1 MTKRNWFPAFFDGER
16 DDATDP
22 FGAFPKQME
31 EMFEDFGKNLPMK
44 SGGLSV
50 RSNVSETEKEVC
62 IAAELPGI
70 SMEDVDVSIDGN
82 RISVSGE
89 KVSEE
94 KKKED
99 AGRRFRRVER
109 MSGSFRPDMT
119 MPFEIDPDGVKA
131 NAKDGVLTVTIPKP
145 PEQVAKA
152 KKIKI
157 ESSG

>member
-16 DDATDP
+16 DNATDP
-22 FGAFPKQME
+22 FCAFPKQME

-62 IAAELPGI
+62 IAAKLPGI
-70 SMEDVDVSIDGN
+70 SMEDVDVSIESN
-82 RISVSGE
+82 RISVSGA

-99 AGRRFRRVER
+99 AGRRVER
-109 MSGSFRPDMT
+109 MSGSFRPDTT

-145 PEQVAKA
+145 PEQMAKA